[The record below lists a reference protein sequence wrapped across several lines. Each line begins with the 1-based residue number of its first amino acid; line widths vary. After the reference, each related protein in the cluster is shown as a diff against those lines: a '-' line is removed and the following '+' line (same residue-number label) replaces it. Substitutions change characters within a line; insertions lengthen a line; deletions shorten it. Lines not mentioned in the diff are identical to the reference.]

1 MRGVIIGSVMSG
13 RAAAQAG
20 LTGISPDGRI
30 GDVIIAASDKPV
42 IKPADLAIEF
52 DRIGVGKAVSLTII
66 RDGMRRDQSVNV

>member
-1 MRGVIIGSVMSG
+1 VRGVIIGSVMSG

-42 IKPADLAIEF
+42 IKLADLAIEF
-52 DRIGVGKAVSLTII
+52 DRIGVGKAVSLTIS
-66 RDGMRRDQSVNV
+66 RDGVRRDQSVNV